1 MKMYQ
6 LELKDVM
13 GIFIDEAFDYS
24 SDDTQI
30 KDFLQG
36 MIAALPIIM
45 QELKWHEEDDKPK
58 EYPDGFSG
66 TSSSFVCP
74 ESSVI
79 SDVEYWPKVE
89 EMFIQFRKTG
99 KIYAYQNV
107 PADVYA
113 DLLHADSRG
122 KFFNQNIKTK
132 FDFVDVTEKGELKC
146 QSK

>member
-1 MKMYQ
+1 MYP
-6 LELKDVM
+6 LEIKDVI
-13 GIFIDEAFDYS
+13 GRFIDEAFDYS

-36 MIAALPIIM
+36 MIAALPIVM
-45 QELKWHEEDDKPK
+45 QELAWHGEEKTEVKEPK
-58 EYPDGFSG
+58 VYPDGFSG
-66 TSSSFVCP
+66 TSSSFACP

-89 EMFIQFRKTG
+89 EMFIHFRKTG

-107 PADVYA
+107 PANIYS
-113 DLLHADSRG
+113 DLLHAESRG

-132 FDFVDVTEKGELKC
+132 FDSVDVTEQGELK
-146 QSK
+146 

>member
-1 MKMYQ
+1 MYP
-6 LELKDVM
+6 LELKDV
-13 GIFIDEAFDYS
+13 IDPFIDEALDYPG
-24 SDDTQI
+24 DENDI
-30 KDFLQG
+30 KVYLKG

-45 QELKWHEEDDKPK
+45 QELRWHEEDDKPR
-58 EYPDGFSG
+58 EYPDGFFG

-107 PADVYA
+107 PASIYS
-113 DLLHADSRG
+113 DLLHAESRG

-132 FDFVDVTEKGELKC
+132 FEFVDVTEKGE
-146 QSK
+146 